1 MSGYLL
7 YTADCSTVYRGPGH
21 AEVDSHHFHHSSV
34 HRRWIVDWYNGIKY
48 ICRNDAIHDH
58 VKLQATPVLSSLAGS
73 GPGISCSVSP
83 PRSAGRLTPA
93 QEQHKSATF
102 TKFAR
107 MLHVLCLV
115 LVLVRLPERKS
126 ITKQSVD
133 RGLVI
138 IIIM

>member
-1 MSGYLL
+1 MVYNIFVEMMQSMTMSNYS
-7 YTADCSTVYRGPGH
+7 Y
-21 AEVDSHHFHHSSV
+21 
-34 HRRWIVDWYNGIKY
+34 
-48 ICRNDAIHDH
+48 
-58 VKLQATPVLSSLAGS
+58 PVLSSVGGS

-93 QEQHKSATF
+93 QEQRKSATF

-115 LVLVRLPERKS
+115 LVLVLLPERKS
-126 ITKQSVD
+126 VTNQSVD
-133 RGLVI
+133 RGLII

>member
-1 MSGYLL
+1 MG
-7 YTADCSTVYRGPGH
+7 
-21 AEVDSHHFHHSSV
+21 SSV
-34 HRRWIVDWYNGIKY
+34 
-48 ICRNDAIHDH
+48 
-58 VKLQATPVLSSLAGS
+58 AGS

-126 ITKQSVD
+126 VTKQSVD

-138 IIIM
+138 IIIMQNNICFVSFHVKVHYRGWCVLRG